1 MVKRGTPIL
10 TPKQVRLSKNR
21 PKNVMSN
28 HKSPQSF
35 AAIWWLKKNIETP
48 FHEQSKN
55 DVIIKD

>member
-35 AAIWWLKKNIETP
+35 AAIWWLKKT
-48 FHEQSKN
+48 SKHPSMSSQ
-55 DVIIKD
+55 KMMSL